1 MQINELIKIWK
12 DHNISICIME
22 FNCGG
27 DSMNDYNF
35 KFYDENNE
43 EIICSELENYFQ
55 NSVFDNVTFYEAS
68 DGHYQGEFGTVE
80 ITLNEDES
88 DFYYDKYSKS
98 EFNESITND
107 IYIDLTKEELDFVND
122 YVLNINGGNDTDDM
136 VVNYK
141 KDFILTDKLAEIKKN
156 IKLKINNVTSNYI
169 PDNIE
174 EEINDYYNFT
184 TNNIEIINYQLKIE
198 ITNSYTSIVESD

>member
-12 DHNISICIME
+12 DHNISICIMN
-22 FNCGG
+22 FSCGG
-27 DSMNDYNF
+27 DNMDDYNF
-35 KFYDENNE
+35 EFYDENNK

-107 IYIDLTKEELDFVND
+107 IYVDLTKEELDFIND

-156 IKLKINNVTSNYI
+156 IKSKINNVTFNYI

-184 TNNIEIINYQLKIE
+184 TNNIEIINHQLKIE